1 MKEPWLV
8 QTGKFKRNVESPKTI
23 DDLVE
28 LKYMGAAEF
37 EVELVYENGKNELKN
52 PLFLSIKRMARFQKE
67 YEFVK
72 MLKRKDSLGNQMYIY
87 CKKEDIEECK
97 EYVRKM
103 VEKESCKR
111 ATLLPKYYNLSR
123 SDVASGKYI
132 NFWWDIKNDFFIF
145 FGDDKI
151 EMLKNMFTQYEER
164 FHDEFYPPST
174 ISKIK
179 DFLKKSFGF
188 SLKHE
193 EWSTWKQ
200 FKLFGIVLWEKSIA
214 WDK

>member
-8 QTGKFKRNVESPKTI
+8 QTGKFNKNINSPKSI
-23 DDLVE
+23 DDLIE

-37 EVELVYENGKNELKN
+37 EMELTYENGKSELKN

-87 CKKEDIEECK
+87 CKKEDVEECK

-151 EMLKNMFTQYEER
+151 ELFKEMFTAYEER
-164 FHDEFYPPST
+164 FHDEFYPPT
-174 ISKIK
+174 AFSKFK
-179 DFLKKSFGF
+179 KFLQNC
-188 SLKHE
+188 LKFPV
-193 EWSTWKQ
+193 K
-200 FKLFGIVLWEKSIA
+200 EKA
-214 WDK
+214 